1 MELNSTEELI
11 SDIKQGK
18 MVIVMDDEDR
28 ENEGDF
34 IIAAEFCSAQDVNFM
49 AKNGRGLI
57 CLTLTEERC
66 RQLNIPLMVK
76 SSMDAHSTNFTVSIE
91 ASSGVTTG
99 ISAADRAKT
108 INSATKPDAKP
119 SDLTQPGHVFSFNGA
134 TRRSIN

>member
-11 SDIKQGK
+11 GNIKQGK

-49 AKNGRGLI
+49 AKNGRANFLI

-76 SSMDAHSTNFTVSIE
+76 S
-91 ASSGVTTG
+91 
-99 ISAADRAKT
+99 
-108 INSATKPDAKP
+108 
-119 SDLTQPGHVFSFNGA
+119 
-134 TRRSIN
+134 